1 MFVFRHVTLK
11 TSMQASPASDRLAF
25 QRLLLAVALS
35 SVLACH
41 NFYGLRCSLVREDM
55 FWKTL
60 CSPNGDKQAKTPR
73 TVWRRHFTDVPLLRE
88 DRPHSQYPQ
97 KKIRKR
103 VQKFYETIHGKHTTD
118 THRWHDSHHP
128 VKKKRYSKIARKL
141 CLEVRVPGLWCLSD
155 TTRHL
160 DRLFCLFWYVFEWKS
175 WVKTPSS
182 RRRPPSRSLSW
193 KDLTA

>member
-1 MFVFRHVTLK
+1 MAFGVLLCAKTCFGKLSAHLMATSRLKLPGQFDVVTL
-11 TSMQASPASDRLAF
+11 P
-25 QRLLLAVALS
+25 
-35 SVLACH
+35 
-41 NFYGLRCSLVREDM
+41 
-55 FWKTL
+55 
-60 CSPNGDKQAKTPR
+60 
-73 TVWRRHFTDVPLLRE
+73 DVPLLRE

-128 VKKKRYSKIARKL
+128 VKKKRYSKIARQL